1 MLAQIIAQE
10 GDSGGGSIIGLLPL
24 LALPLVFYFL
34 LIRPQ
39 RRRMRE
45 QQALVSSIEEGDEV
59 MTTSGMYGFVTAI
72 EGDVVWL
79 EIAEGIDIRVAR
91 AALSRKVL
99 EGESAP
105 AEPDADTADAGDATD
120 SPDT

>member
-10 GDSGGGSIIGLLPL
+10 SSNDSGGGSLVGLLPL
-24 LALPLVFYFL
+24 LALPLIFYFL

-91 AALSRKVL
+91 AALSRKVV
-99 EGESAP
+99 ETPAAD
-105 AEPDADTADAGDATD
+105 AEPDTGPAQTAD
-120 SPDT
+120 